1 MKLSYRKG
9 HILLE
14 INYVDNIKEFL
25 STLGKKLV
33 TFSPEKIEIV
43 TEVNENLKT
52 NIDQIAHD
60 FIIEKLNLLSR
71 LPVISEEDPI
81 SIRKQRPNMYWIID
95 PIDGTRSLVNGYQTY
110 VCQVALIENSIPI
123 MSVVYEPALNNFYH
137 SIKGQGSYKNDQKLN
152 SNLQKLPDSIIDN
165 YPEPISSIKNLIK
178 TTSISKYL
186 ECGSIA
192 LKMCRVADMSAD
204 LFLKKTRV
212 FDWDIAPATLIVQ
225 EMGGVVSALSGKQI
239 LLGGSFKKN
248 NLLVSANQSMHRYTL
263 GKINELNELNDR

>member
-1 MKLSYRKG
+1 MKLSCKKG

-14 INYVDNIKEFL
+14 TDSVDDIKEFL
-25 STLGKKLV
+25 SALGKKLAA
-33 TFSPEKIEIV
+33 FSSGKIETVI
-43 TEVNENLKT
+43 EINENLKT

-71 LPVISEEDPI
+71 LPVVSEEDPI
-81 SIRKQRPNMYWIID
+81 SISKPRPNKYWIID

-110 VCQVALIENSIPI
+110 VCQVALIENAMPI

-137 SIKGQGSYKNDQKLN
+137 SIKGRGSYKNDQKLN
-152 SNLQKLPDSIIDN
+152 SNPQKWPDSIIDN

-178 TTSISKYL
+178 NTSISKYL

-212 FDWDIAPATLIVQ
+212 FDWDIAPAALIVQ
-225 EMGGVVSALSGKQI
+225 EMGGVVKTLSGNQI
-239 LLGGSFKKN
+239 LYEGNFKKD
-248 NLLVSANQSMHRYTL
+248 NLLVSANQSIHEYTL
-263 GKINELNELNDR
+263 GKIKELNGFND

>member
-1 MKLSYRKG
+1 MKLSCKKG

-14 INYVDNIKEFL
+14 TDSLDDIKELL
-25 STLGKKLV
+25 SILGKILV
-33 TFSPEKIEIV
+33 AFSPEKIETVSEI
-43 TEVNENLKT
+43 NENLKT

-71 LPVISEEDPI
+71 LPVVSEEDPI
-81 SIRKQRPNMYWIID
+81 SISKPRPNKYWIID

-110 VCQVALIENSIPI
+110 VCQIALIENAMPI

-137 SIKGQGSYKNDQKLN
+137 SIKGRGSYKNDQKLN
-152 SNLQKLPDSIIDN
+152 SNPQKLPDSIIDN
-165 YPEPISSIKNLIK
+165 YPEPISSIKKLIK

-192 LKMCRVADMSAD
+192 LKMCRVADRSAD

-212 FDWDIAPATLIVQ
+212 FDWDIAPAALIVQ
-225 EMGGVVSALSGKQI
+225 EMGGVVKTLSGKQI
-239 LLGGSFKKN
+239 IYEGNFKKD
-248 NLLVSANQSMHRYTL
+248 NLLVSANQSIHEYTL
-263 GKINELNELNDR
+263 GKIKELNGFND

>member
-1 MKLSYRKG
+1 MKLSCKKG

-14 INYVDNIKEFL
+14 TDSIDDIKEFL
-25 STLGKKLV
+25 SALGKKLV
-33 TFSPEKIEIV
+33 AFSPEKIETVSEI
-43 TEVNENLKT
+43 NENLKT

-60 FIIEKLNLLSR
+60 FMSKKLDLLSR
-71 LPVISEEDPI
+71 LPVVSEEDPI
-81 SIRKQRPNMYWIID
+81 SISKPRPNKYWIID

-110 VCQVALIENSIPI
+110 VCQVALIENAMPI

-137 SIKGQGSYKNDQKLN
+137 SIKGRGSYKNEQKLN
-152 SNLQKLPDSIIDN
+152 SNPQKLPDSIIDN

-212 FDWDIAPATLIVQ
+212 FDWDIAPAALIVQ
-225 EMGGVVSALSGKQI
+225 EMGGVVKTLSGNQI
-239 LLGGSFKKN
+239 LYEGNFKKD
-248 NLLVSANQSMHRYTL
+248 NLLVSANQSIHEYTL
-263 GKINELNELNDR
+263 GKIKELNGFND

>member
-1 MKLSYRKG
+1 MKLSCKKG

-14 INYVDNIKEFL
+14 TDSLDDIKEFL

-33 TFSPEKIEIV
+33 AFSPEKFETVSEI
-43 TEVNENLKT
+43 NENLKT

-81 SIRKQRPNMYWIID
+81 SISKPRPNKYWIID

-110 VCQVALIENSIPI
+110 VCQVALIENAMPI

-137 SIKGQGSYKNDQKLN
+137 SIKGRGSYKNDQKLN
-152 SNLQKLPDSIIDN
+152 SNPQKLPDSIIDN

-212 FDWDIAPATLIVQ
+212 FDWDIAPAALIVQ
-225 EMGGVVSALSGKQI
+225 EMGGVVKTLSGKQI
-239 LLGGSFKKN
+239 IYEGNFKKD
-248 NLLVSANQSMHRYTL
+248 NLLVSANQSIHEYTL
-263 GKINELNELNDR
+263 GKIRELNGFND

>member
-1 MKLSYRKG
+1 MKLSCKKG
-9 HILLE
+9 HILHETDSL
-14 INYVDNIKEFL
+14 DDIKEFL

-33 TFSPEKIEIV
+33 AFSPKKIETV
-43 TEVNENLKT
+43 SESNENLKT

-71 LPVISEEDPI
+71 LPVVSEEDPI
-81 SIRKQRPNMYWIID
+81 SISKPRPNKYWIID

-110 VCQVALIENSIPI
+110 VCQVALIENAVPI
-123 MSVVYEPALNNFYH
+123 MSIIYEPALNNFYH
-137 SIKGQGSYKNDQKLN
+137 SIKGRGSYKNDQKLN
-152 SNLQKLPDSIIDN
+152 SNPQKLPDSIIDN

-212 FDWDIAPATLIVQ
+212 FDWDIAPAALIVQ
-225 EMGGVVSALSGKQI
+225 EMGGVVKTLSGKQI
-239 LLGGSFKKN
+239 TYEGNFKKD
-248 NLLVSANQSMHRYTL
+248 NLLVSANQSIHEYTL
-263 GKINELNELNDR
+263 VKIKELNDVND